1 MATLTHDQKET
12 IRKLK
17 LKISD
22 TTFTIAKI
30 QDLSPIEQNLL
41 KQTLNYVVVDKV
53 GDYEGRFMELHK
65 YKYMIAGIIYN
76 HLDSKQIKYGTPKFV
91 ELPKAPATVI
101 DEEALDYVPP
111 QPEYDINEKAF

>member
-1 MATLTHDQKET
+1 MLKKLLQNQQNLKADGIYSCTGIYFFKSAIYMSTLTHDQKET

-41 KQTLNYVVVDKV
+41 KQALNYVVVDKV

-65 YKYMIAGIIYN
+65 YK
-76 HLDSKQIKYGTPKFV
+76 
-91 ELPKAPATVI
+91 
-101 DEEALDYVPP
+101 
-111 QPEYDINEKAF
+111 